1 MVPHKFNNLKLLFE
15 LDLSN
20 NRFAHKFP
28 YVVLDLPSLKFLDLR
43 FNEFEGKIPKSLFN
57 KDLDA
62 IFTNHNRFASDL
74 PDNIRNS
81 PVSAIVLTNNRFSG
95 CVSVGLGNM
104 SKTLNEIILMNNG
117 FRSCISSEIRL
128 LRKLTVLDFSFNR
141 LMRPIPDAIGGM
153 KKLEQLNPID
163 LIYKH
168 HNIKKLVSQHLA
180 EVPSILLAQTLQA
193 SSASIP
199 NFSSAYMVAVESPH
213 ERNENDTDSA
223 L

>member
-28 YVVLDLPSLKFLDLR
+28 NVVLDLPSLKFLDLR
-43 FNEFEGKIPKSLFN
+43 FNEFEGKIPKSLFS

-104 SKTLNEIILMNNG
+104 SKTLNEISLMNNG

-128 LRKLTVLDFSFNR
+128 LRKLTVLDFSFNG

-153 KKLEQLNPID
+153 KKLEQLNVA
-163 LIYKH
+163 
-168 HNIKKLVSQHLA
+168 KK
-180 EVPSILLAQTLQA
+180 
-193 SSASIP
+193 
-199 NFSSAYMVAVESPH
+199 
-213 ERNENDTDSA
+213 
-223 L
+223 